1 MRGYTPVVPG
11 VSDDEIASAWHALMG
26 RYNRLTARL
35 DRELEAAHGLSSSE
49 FEVLQQLHACAAR
62 GKLRMAE
69 LGERVHLSQS
79 ALSRLV
85 GRLERDGLVRRD
97 ACEADRRSV
106 WVLVTEEGRARYEQ
120 ARPTQRAI
128 LRGETWCTQVP
139 PEG

>member
-1 MRGYTPVVPG
+1 MPQVP
-11 VSDDEIASAWHALMG
+11 DETLAEAWHALMG

-49 FEVLQQLHACAAR
+49 FEVLQQLHACAAQ
-62 GKLRMAE
+62 GKLRMAD
-69 LGERVHLSQS
+69 LGERAHLSQS

-97 ACEADRRSV
+97 ACAEDRRAV
-106 WVLVTEEGRARYEQ
+106 WVLVTDEGRARYEQ

-128 LRGETWCTQVP
+128 LRTETWCAQVA

>member
-1 MRGYTPVVPG
+1 MPEVP
-11 VSDDEIASAWHALMG
+11 DDELAAAWHALMG

-49 FEVLQQLHACAAR
+49 FEVLQQLHACSAQ
-62 GKLRMAE
+62 GKMRMAE
-69 LGERVHLSQS
+69 LGERIHLSQS

-85 GRLERDGLVRRD
+85 GRLERDGLVHRS

-106 WVLVTEEGRARYEQ
+106 WIFVTDEGRARYQQ

-128 LRGETWCTQVP
+128 LRGETWCTQVLADD
-139 PEG
+139 